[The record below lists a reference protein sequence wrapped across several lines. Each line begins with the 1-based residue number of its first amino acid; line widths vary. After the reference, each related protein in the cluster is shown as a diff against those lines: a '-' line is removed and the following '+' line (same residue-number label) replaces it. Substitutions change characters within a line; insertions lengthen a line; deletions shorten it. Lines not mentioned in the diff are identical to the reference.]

1 MDRRFGMIEK
11 KFDLIIRN
19 GKIIDGTGS
28 PFFWADIAIKNGK
41 IARIGKGLDDAHKI
55 IDAHGLVVTPGF
67 IDSHSHADNAILTYP
82 DQMEKIEQGITTSI
96 GGQCGES
103 PAPNRNGMSGQ
114 KMQTMGDFLNEV
126 KSIPQG
132 ANIATFVGHNELRCT
147 VMGMENRAPSK
158 EELEE
163 MKALLRDGIEH
174 GALGISFGLVY
185 SPGCYADT
193 EELIELA
200 KVAGEY
206 HALVAAHIRNE
217 NSALVKATEE
227 FIEVIR
233 AAGVR
238 GILSHHK
245 ASMKENWGKV
255 NHTLRLIDK
264 ANEEGV
270 DVYCDVYPYT
280 AWHTSLSTT
289 FIPKEYRAVGSKE
302 LADLLRNPVIRAE
315 IKARQLK
322 VRGKDDLSWG
332 QITKCAGYPE
342 YEGMCLSEVA
352 KVHGK
357 DVYETIFDIISESH
371 NLCYICGFSMCEE
384 DVETVLAHPRA
395 MVCTDSSVAK
405 DAKVYHPR
413 LRGSFPRVLGR
424 YVRERKVT
432 TLPEMI
438 RKMKSMPASVY
449 GLTGK
454 GLLREG
460 FDADICIFDPEK
472 IIDHAEYMAC
482 HERAE
487 GLNYVILNGE
497 IVLEN
502 AVYNGKKMGKVLLR

>member
-1 MDRRFGMIEK
+1 MVEK

-41 IARIGKGLDDAHKI
+41 IACIGKGLEDAHNI
-55 IDAHGLVVTPGF
+55 IDAQGLVVTPGF

-82 DQMEKIEQGITTSI
+82 EQREKIEQGITTSI

-103 PAPNRNGMSGQ
+103 PAPNRKGIDGREL
-114 KMQTMGDFLNEV
+114 QTMGEFLNAANL
-126 KSIPQG
+126 IPQG
-132 ANIATFVGHNELRCT
+132 ANIATFVGHGELRRT

-158 EELEE
+158 AELEE

-233 AAGVR
+233 TAGVR

-280 AWHTSLSTT
+280 AWHTSLSST
-289 FIPKEYRAVGSKE
+289 FIPKEYRAVGSEE
-302 LADLLRNPVIRAE
+302 LAGLLRNPVIRAE
-315 IKARQLK
+315 IKERQLE
-322 VRGKDDLSWG
+322 VRGKDDLSWV
-332 QITKCAGYPE
+332 QIAECARYPE
-342 YEGMCLSEVA
+342 YEGLCLAEVA

-357 DVYETIFDIISESH
+357 DVYETIFDIITESH
-371 NLCYICGFSMCEE
+371 NSCNICGFSMCEE
-384 DVETVLAHPRA
+384 DLETVLAYPRA
-395 MVCTDSSVAK
+395 MVCTDAGVAK
-405 DAKVYHPR
+405 DNQVYHPR

-432 TLPEMI
+432 TLPEMV
-438 RKMKSMPASVY
+438 RKMTSMPASVY
-449 GLTGK
+449 GLNGK

-487 GLNYVILNGE
+487 GLSYVILNGE
-497 IVLEN
+497 IVVEN
-502 AVYNGKKMGKVLLR
+502 AVYNGKKMGKVLTK